1 MRFPDTELDSGRPGE
16 AGVGLRLQALV
27 PCRSREDSEGTSA
40 GPPASAL
47 VPPAPR
53 ACQADQKK
61 SSGRSSD
68 GTHLRRE
75 EEDEGGDGRN
85 SRPQG
90 DVVVASA
97 GDEAQKRGRPD
108 LVDSCG
114 YLIAEYSRAQ

>member
-1 MRFPDTELDSGRPGE
+1 MP
-16 AGVGLRLQALV
+16 LV
-27 PCRSREDSEGTSA
+27 PRHLVLAKPIRKKVLEGART
-40 GPPASAL
+40 G
-47 VPPAPR
+47 
-53 ACQADQKK
+53 
-61 SSGRSSD
+61 
-68 GTHLRRE
+68 HLRRE

-85 SRPQG
+85 SRPKG